1 MAANTPTRIDDDVFA
16 AAKAAGAAMSRSA
29 SQQVNHW
36 ARIGRQL
43 EASGSVSQR
52 DVARVLAGTHSYDD
66 LDALGQAV
74 VRAEWGERMTA
85 VREGL
90 DFTDKLTA
98 VGTPWPEADAE
109 GNTVRRPLAADK
121 APAAKRPAKPTKL
134 AAKKSGSS
142 GKRRTP
148 RPAA

>member
-16 AAKAAGAAMSRSA
+16 AAKAAGAAQSRSA
-29 SQQVNHW
+29 AQQVNHW

-52 DVARVLAGTHSYDD
+52 DIARVLAGTRSYDS
-66 LDALGQAV
+66 LDSFGQAV
-74 VRAEWGERMTA
+74 VRAEWDERMTA

-90 DFTDKLTA
+90 DFTGKLA
-98 VGTPWPEADAE
+98 EAGLPWAEADTAGE
-109 GNTVRRPLAADK
+109 TVQRK
-121 APAAKRPAKPTKL
+121 PAARARKKPA
-134 AAKKSGSS
+134 AAEATAEPRR
-142 GKRRTP
+142 RRTP